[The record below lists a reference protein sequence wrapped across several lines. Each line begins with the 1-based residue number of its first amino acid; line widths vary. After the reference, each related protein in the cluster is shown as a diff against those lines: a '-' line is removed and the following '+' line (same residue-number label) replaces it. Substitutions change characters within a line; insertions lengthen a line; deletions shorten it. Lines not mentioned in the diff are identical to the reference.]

1 MNRRNNGMPRRS
13 VRLEH
18 GHNNREVYRNDNYF
32 NDLYTSN
39 SRTIRDRS
47 NICPKGYVM
56 NRGGNCV
63 EMGGGAGPVG
73 AYMEECFAATQA
85 YQSCAT
91 GGGLGPC
98 GGSEGTY
105 GDCTCTT
112 ITLSQGPGQIY
123 EYWDSSI
130 GPDGNVIGWVYDG
143 ADGQAPSQICMCS
156 PGPSLFNHMQD
167 SCRGSFGG
175 FWRGSPGGAGRAGG
189 AGRYRRG
196 GRVRRRR

>member
-1 MNRRNNGMPRRS
+1 MNGRNNRIPRRA

-18 GHNNREVYRNDNYF
+18 GHNNRGVIRNDNYF
-32 NDLYTSN
+32 NDLSTRRTNFDMSN
-39 SRTIRDRS
+39 T
-47 NICPKGYVM
+47 CPKGYTM
-56 NRGGNCV
+56 SRGGTCV
-63 EMGGGAGPVG
+63 EMGGGTGPVG
-73 AYMEECFAATQA
+73 FHIEECFAATQA

-98 GGSEGTY
+98 GGSEGTH

-112 ITLSQGPGQIY
+112 IQLSQGPGSNLQ
-123 EYWDSSI
+123 YWDSSI
-130 GPDGNVIGWVYDG
+130 GPDGNVVGWVHEG
-143 ADGQAPSQICMCS
+143 AAGEVPYFMCMCS

-175 FWRGSPGGAGRAGG
+175 FDRTPGPAGG
-189 AGRYRRG
+189 GRQGGTGRYRRG

>member
-73 AYMEECFAATQA
+73 AFAEYCMEAQQNYMQ
-85 YQSCAT
+85 CAT
-91 GGGLGPC
+91 AGGPGAC
-98 GGSEGTY
+98 TGSGY
-105 GDCTCTT
+105 GDCNCQT
-112 ITLSQGPGQIY
+112 ITLGGGVTQGPGGGPQLPYVPGMGNIY
-123 EYWDSSI
+123 
-130 GPDGNVIGWVYDG
+130 PDQFVY
-143 ADGQAPSQICMCS
+143 PTTEICMCT
-156 PGPSLFNHMQD
+156 PGPTLMNELQTA
-167 SCRGSFGG
+167 CRRMGGSGTIPG
-175 FWRGSPGGAGRAGG
+175 PGGGIGSGRYGG
-189 AGRYRRG
+189 SGRYRRG